1 MSGVARISAVYAS
14 AVAGVSSLVAFTMQ
28 DTRVHS
34 RIIEN

>member
-1 MSGVARISAVYAS
+1 MSGMTRISAVYA
-14 AVAGVSSLVAFTMQ
+14 AVAGVNSLVAFTMQ